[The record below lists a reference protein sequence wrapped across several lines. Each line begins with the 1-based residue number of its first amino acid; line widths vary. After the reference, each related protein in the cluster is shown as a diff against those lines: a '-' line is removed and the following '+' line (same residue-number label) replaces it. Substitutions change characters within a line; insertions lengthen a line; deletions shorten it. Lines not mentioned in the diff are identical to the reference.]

1 MGYWGGILLLG
12 MVARFAGFVTSGQR
26 TLTLQD
32 AESSGAVRR
41 NKLTGILAKLIDIP
55 MHYLRT
61 YLVMPASFAPF
72 LTNHQQVYY
81 WHTIP
86 RRLDSIIV
94 FGFWALCIILGC
106 VDYQS
111 FSGNIQ

>member
-12 MVARFAGFVTSGQR
+12 MVDRFAGFVTSGQC

-41 NKLTGILAKLIDIP
+41 NKRTGILAKLIDIP

-61 YLVMPASFAPF
+61 YLVMPATFAPF